1 MATLVNCMIP
11 IYWGTG
17 LNIMGVP
24 IPLPIIYLPIYYM
37 PGSCGVLF
45 GLGICGIAV
54 WPMIVLI
61 NNTAYDA
68 TMLIPINLVID
79 LVRKKLNDLADKS
92 VGSLKSFAMPFIKE
106 CDDEIEEIERQIKI
120 VDTAVTKYKL
130 NAAGVDNMAVS
141 GAAVDPAEGYDTGN
155 RKRSRYGGAAST
167 AGLAT
172 GTVDMTYDEAYIKE
186 IRKKGQMTAEE
197 WKKAEEETRNAYR
210 QMAERQRK
218 TDQYAKDTAEP
229 NSGTSSAGSAK
240 SYSSSIE
247 YNPTGTG
254 FNNVIVCLD
263 AAHNKYRSGKRTP
276 WLCTKT
282 LPTGYKTNE
291 D

>member
-1 MATLVNCMIP
+1 MS
-11 IYWGTG
+11 
-17 LNIMGVP
+17 
-24 IPLPIIYLPIYYM
+24 
-37 PGSCGVLF
+37 GSCGVLF

-120 VDTAVTKYKL
+120 VDSAVTKYKL

-141 GAAVDPAEGYDTGN
+141 GAAVDPAEGYDTGG

-167 AGLAT
+167 ARLAT
-172 GTVDMTYDEAYIKE
+172 GTVDMTYDEAYIEE

-218 TDQYAKDTAEP
+218 ADQYAKDTVEP
-229 NSGTSSAGSAK
+229 NSGTSSAGSTK

-254 FNNVIVCLD
+254 FDNVIVCLD

>member
-1 MATLVNCMIP
+1 
-11 IYWGTG
+11 
-17 LNIMGVP
+17 MGVP
-24 IPLPIIYLPIYYM
+24 IPLPIIYLPIYYL

-54 WPMIVLI
+54 WPMIVLV

-106 CDDEIEEIERQIKI
+106 CDDEIEDIEKQIKV
-120 VDTAVTKYKL
+120 VDTAITKYKL

-141 GAAVDPAEGYDTGN
+141 GTEVSPADGYDTGSG
-155 RKRSRYGGAAST
+155 RRSKYGGAAST
-167 AGLAT
+167 AGLST
-172 GTVDMTYDEAYIKE
+172 GSVDMSYDEAYIEE
-186 IRKKGQMTAEE
+186 IRKKGQMSAEE
-197 WKKAEEETRNAYR
+197 WKKAEEETKKAYR
-210 QMAERQRK
+210 QMAERQK
-218 TDQYAKDTAEP
+218 NADQYTKGVSKSDGTNVSDP
-229 NSGTSSAGSAK
+229 NRQ
-240 SYSSSIE
+240 YSSSIE

-254 FNNVIVCLD
+254 FNNIIVCLD
-263 AAHNKYRSGKRTP
+263 AAHNKYRTGKRTP

-291 D
+291 SWMDLYEYK